1 VPLRDERARAV
12 RPAASARGVTRRFG
26 TALGTVV
33 AVDQVDAAIA
43 AQQLTVIAGPSGSG
57 KSTLLGLFAC
67 IDRPDEGAVHV
78 GTTNVSALSRT
89 RRRRLRRDRI
99 GIVLPQPSD
108 NLLDTLD
115 ALGNLLWSA
124 RQRGGATG
132 DGGPGPSELL
142 ASVGLAGAE
151 RKRTRELSGGE
162 QQRLA
167 IACALVC
174 DPALVV
180 ADEPTASLDRASA
193 AQVVE
198 VLRAA
203 ADRGVTLVVAG
214 HDRHVIEVADAVVE
228 LDHGRRVA

>member
-1 VPLRDERARAV
+1 V
-12 RPAASARGVTRRFG
+12 PAASARGVTRRFG
-26 TALGTVV
+26 TALGTVL
-33 AVDQVDAAIA
+33 AVDHVDVAIA

-67 IDRPDEGAVHV
+67 IDRPDEGSVHV
-78 GTTNVSALSRT
+78 ATTNVTGLSRA
-89 RRRRLRRDRI
+89 RRRRLRRERI
-99 GIVLPQPSD
+99 GLVLPQPSD

-115 ALGNLLWSA
+115 ALGNVVWSA
-124 RQRGGATG
+124 RLRGVAGTA
-132 DGGPGPSELL
+132 GPGPAELL

-151 RKRTRELSGGE
+151 HKRVRELSGGE

-167 IACALVC
+167 IACALAG
-174 DPALVV
+174 DPALIV
-180 ADEPTASLDRASA
+180 ADEPTASLDHASA